1 MKKIGRVLS
10 IGAVFVFLLSV
21 ATVVYAHKA
30 ASTGNAAPTS
40 LSGTTYALVVGIS
53 DYAPCGNGGPD
64 LLYADDDADAF
75 ENALN
80 NVYGIPLAK
89 ITKLKDCSGGNAAT
103 KSVIQNWFTD
113 ADAAG
118 GTFTATANDDIVFF
132 ASGHGTRTF
141 CPNGRVGN
149 AILVNTTTGLDTICE
164 DELRGWLD
172 AIDAARKV
180 VILDISFPSQF
191 RNSFRDASNTLLITA
206 ARGEAREATFPEGD
220 TCAPGRGI
228 FTCWFVE
235 RGILDGEANN
245 PSLNPHTYDDP
256 DVSGNEITFEE
267 AYDYVF
273 HNVPPIQKPG
283 IMDNILD
290 DFLPTD

>member
-1 MKKIGRVLS
+1 MKKIGHILSAVTVL
-10 IGAVFVFLLSV
+10 VFLLSL
-21 ATVVYAHKA
+21 ATAVYAHKA
-30 ASTGNAAPTS
+30 TSSGNAAPT
-40 LSGTTYALVVGIS
+40 SGTTYALVVGIS
-53 DYAPCGNGGPD
+53 DYRNGDGDCGSGGPD

-89 ITKLKDCSGGNAAT
+89 ITKLKNCPDAT
-103 KSVIQNWFTD
+103 KTAIQDWFTD
-113 ADAAG
+113 MVDTAG
-118 GTFTATANDDIVFF
+118 PNDDIVFY
-132 ASGHGTRTF
+132 ASGHATRVF

-149 AILVNTTTGLDTICE
+149 AILVNTAAGLGTICE
-164 DELRGWLD
+164 DELRAWLD

-191 RNSFRDASNTLLITA
+191 RNSFRDAANTLLITA

-235 RGILDGEANN
+235 RGILDEEAND
-245 PSLNPHTYDDP
+245 PTLNPHTYNDP
-256 DVSGNEITFEE
+256 DIVEGASDVNEIPFEE
-267 AYDYVF
+267 VYDYVF

-283 IMDNILD
+283 IQDNVSD
-290 DFLPTD
+290 DFLPTN